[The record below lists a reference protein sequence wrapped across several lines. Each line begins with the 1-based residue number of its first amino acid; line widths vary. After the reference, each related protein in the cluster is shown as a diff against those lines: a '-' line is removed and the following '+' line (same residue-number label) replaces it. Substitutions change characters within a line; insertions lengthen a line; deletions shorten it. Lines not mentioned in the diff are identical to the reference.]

1 MHDLDDTFEK
11 FVKELQREINEEES
25 KLFSKKVIELSH
37 NPKNWGKMGNS
48 TVEDKFLGPCGD
60 IMQFFLKINEKDNI
74 IEKITFITD
83 GCGPSV
89 ASGSQLTIIAE
100 NKSIDDVLKITPDDI
115 LKELE
120 RLPSDHAHCPVLAI
134 NALNKALKK
143 YIENKK

>member
-1 MHDLDDTFEK
+1 MRDLDDNFEK

-25 KLFSKKVIELSH
+25 ELFSKKVIELSH
-37 NPKNWGKMGNS
+37 NPKNWGKMENS

-60 IMQFFLKINEKDNI
+60 TMHFFLKINEKDNI

-89 ASGSQLTIIAE
+89 ASGSQLTIMAE
-100 NKSIDDVLKITPDDI
+100 YKSIDDVLKITSDDI

-120 RLPSDHAHCPVLAI
+120 RLPSDHSHCPVLAI

>member
-1 MHDLDDTFEK
+1 MHDLDDNFEK
-11 FVKELQREINEEES
+11 FVKKIQREIDEEES
-25 KLFSKKVIELSH
+25 KLFSEKVIELSH
-37 NPKNWGKMGNS
+37 NPRNWGKMENP

-60 IMQFFLKINEKDNI
+60 TMQFFLKINEKDKV

-89 ASGSQLTIIAE
+89 ASGSQLTIMAE
-100 NKSIDDVLKITPDDI
+100 KKSIDDVLKITPDDI

-120 RLPSDHAHCPVLAI
+120 RLPSDHSHCPVLAI

-143 YIENKK
+143 YIKNKK